1 LYFICI
7 LFVFITYSFSGIR
20 IILQI
25 KAPNMLKALIQP
37 AAQCDIYN
45 IAVLLVKPEPYYYL
59 FDCCL
64 IVICFIIS

>member
-37 AAQCDIYN
+37 AAQCDIHD